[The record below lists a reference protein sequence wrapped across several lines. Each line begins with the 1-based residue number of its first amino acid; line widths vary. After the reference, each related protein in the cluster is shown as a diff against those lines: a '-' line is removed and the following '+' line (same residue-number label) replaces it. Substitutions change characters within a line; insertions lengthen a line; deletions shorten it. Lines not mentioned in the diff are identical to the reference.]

1 MGSQATATM
10 IESILNEMLVPF
22 RCECQ
27 LLKDASLVVCLH
39 EPERPERCLTVAGIS
54 DSDCRSEARVRQ
66 LAEAIRDDLVALFD
80 RHESFPS
87 QSPEQSSHA

>member
-10 IESILNEMLVPF
+10 IEGILNEMLVPF

-27 LLKDASLVVCLH
+27 VLKDASLVVCVH
-39 EPERPERCLTVAGIS
+39 EPERPERCLTIAGIS
-54 DSDCRSEARVRQ
+54 DSDCCSEDRARQ
-66 LAEAIRDDLVALFD
+66 LAEAIRDDLVALVD

-87 QSPEQSSHA
+87 QSLQQSSHA

>member
-10 IESILNEMLVPF
+10 IEGILNEMLVPF

-27 LLKDASLVVCLH
+27 LLKDSSLVVCVH

-54 DSDCRSEARVRQ
+54 DADCRDEARVRE
-66 LAEAIRDDLVALFD
+66 LAESIRDDLAALFD
-80 RHESFPS
+80 RHQSFPD
-87 QSPEQSSHA
+87 QPGGQDRHA

>member
-87 QSPEQSSHA
+87 QSSEQSSHA

>member
-10 IESILNEMLVPF
+10 IEGILNEMLVPF

-27 LLKDASLVVCLH
+27 LLKDASLVVCVH

-54 DSDCRSEARVRQ
+54 DSDFRSETRARQ

-87 QSPEQSSHA
+87 QSPGHTSHV

>member
-10 IESILNEMLVPF
+10 IEGILNEMLVPF

-27 LLKDASLVVCLH
+27 LLKDASLVVCVH

-54 DSDCRSEARVRQ
+54 DSDCRSEAHVRQ
-66 LAEAIRDDLVALFD
+66 LAEAIRDDLTTLFD
-80 RHESFPS
+80 RHDSFPG
-87 QSPEQSSHA
+87 QSSGQTSHA

>member
-10 IESILNEMLVPF
+10 IEGILNEILVPF

-27 LLKDASLVVCLH
+27 LLKDSSLVICVH

-54 DSDCRSEARVRQ
+54 DADCRNEARVRE
-66 LAEAIRDDLVALFD
+66 LAESIRDDLSALFD
-80 RHESFPS
+80 RHQRFPERSS
-87 QSPEQSSHA
+87 QQSA

>member
-87 QSPEQSSHA
+87 QSSGQTSHA

>member
-10 IESILNEMLVPF
+10 IEGILNEMLVPF

-80 RHESFPS
+80 RHESFPCP
-87 QSPEQSSHA
+87 SPEQSSHA